1 MFSEE
6 NQEKRSSV
14 GLSSGMTKP
23 ERLASKA
30 ILAKKLALIGSD
42 SRVVYALRHFKG
54 KKHNLLAFIKV

>member
-6 NQEKRSSV
+6 NQEKRSV
-14 GLSSGMTKP
+14 VELSSGMTKA

-54 KKHNLLAFIKV
+54 KKHNQLTFVSV

>member
-6 NQEKRSSV
+6 NQEKRSIV
-14 GLSSGMTKP
+14 ELSSGMTKP

-42 SRVVYALRHFKG
+42 SRVVYALRHF
-54 KKHNLLAFIKV
+54 